1 MTEEKR
7 IILNKIDE
15 LISKRRTELLKEL
28 PSIHEIEDGIII
40 RFFTEW
46 DNCEDGDGI
55 RYKKVPNLDNPD
67 ESVVFF
73 YIPKGA
79 FFDLKQRFYIG
90 CITCL
95 SGRIDITVENRTRLL
110 DGYSKICVESAEVQG
125 LALENTYLIT
135 TSNRLSWS
143 EKTRKHQ
150 ESAIA

>member
-7 IILNKIDE
+7 IILEKIDKLICKKRNQ
-15 LISKRRTELLKEL
+15 LISEL

-46 DNCEDGDGI
+46 DNCEDDTGI
-55 RYKKVPNLDNPD
+55 RYKKILNHDNPD

-79 FFDLKQRFYIG
+79 YFDLKQRFYIG

-95 SGRIDITVENRTRLL
+95 SGRIDITANSEIRLL
-110 DGYSKICVESAEVQG
+110 EGYSKICIHSDEVQG

-135 TSNRLSWS
+135 TSNRLEWS
-143 EKTRKHQ
+143 EKTLKHLKM
-150 ESAIA
+150 II

>member
-7 IILNKIDE
+7 IILEKIDA
-15 LISKRRTELLKEL
+15 LISKKRAKLISEL

-46 DNCEDGDGI
+46 DNCIDGTDI
-55 RYKKVPNLDNPD
+55 KYKKIPNHDNPD

-90 CITCL
+90 CLTCL
-95 SGRIDITVENRTRLL
+95 SGRIDITVDNQIRLL
-110 DGYSKICVESAEVQG
+110 EGYSKICVESSEVQG
-125 LALENTYLIT
+125 LALENTYLIA
-135 TSNRLSWS
+135 TSNRLTWS
-143 EKTRKHQ
+143 ENTRKFQ
-150 ESAIA
+150 EARV